1 MSESD
6 KPGGRRV
13 APRNVR
19 RAPRSITGV
28 QRSSLRVHLTS
39 KERALLEAKA
49 NNQGWSLSRT
59 LVHTAL
65 HPASVQEIDTD
76 NLGEVIGDLRDY
88 RRKLTGL
95 ANNLN
100 QLTRY
105 AHVKGELP
113 QHIDY
118 VLGQVEHSVDEI
130 NYLLASVRR

>member
-1 MSESD
+1 MSGSD
-6 KPGGRRV
+6 KAGGRRG
-13 APRNVR
+13 APGGVR
-19 RAPRSITGV
+19 RAPKSIGGV

-59 LVHTAL
+59 LVHAAL
-65 HPASVQEIDTD
+65 HPASAQEIDTG

-113 QHIDY
+113 QHIDD
-118 VLGQVEHSVDEI
+118 VLGYVERSVDEI

>member
-6 KPGGRRV
+6 KAGGRRV

-19 RAPRSITGV
+19 RAPKSIGGV

-39 KERALLEAKA
+39 SERALLEAKA

-59 LVHTAL
+59 LVHAAL
-65 HPASVQEIDTD
+65 HPASAQEIDTD
-76 NLGEVIGDLRDY
+76 HLGEVIGDLRDY

-105 AHVKGELP
+105 AHVKQELP

-118 VLGQVEHSVDEI
+118 VLGQVERSVDEI

>member
-1 MSESD
+1 MSGSD
-6 KPGGRRV
+6 KPDRQRV

-65 HPASVQEIDTD
+65 HPASAQEIDTG

-118 VLGQVEHSVDEI
+118 VLGQVERSVDEI

>member
-6 KPGGRRV
+6 KAGGRRV

-19 RAPRSITGV
+19 RAPKSIGGV
-28 QRSSLRVHLTS
+28 QRSSLRVHLTG

-59 LVHTAL
+59 LVHAAL
-65 HPASVQEIDTD
+65 HPSSAQEIDTD
-76 NLGEVIGDLRDY
+76 NLAEVITDLRDY

-105 AHVKGELP
+105 AHVKQELP

-118 VLGQVEHSVDEI
+118 VLGQVERSVDEI

>member
-6 KPGGRRV
+6 KAGGRRV

-19 RAPRSITGV
+19 RAPKSIGGV

-39 KERALLEAKA
+39 SERALLEAKA

-59 LVHTAL
+59 LVHAAL
-65 HPASVQEIDTD
+65 HPASAQEIDTD

-105 AHVKGELP
+105 AHVKQELP

-118 VLGQVEHSVDEI
+118 VLGQVERSVDEI

>member
-6 KPGGRRV
+6 KPDRQRV

-118 VLGQVEHSVDEI
+118 VLGQVERSVDEI